1 MKYWDSSALVPL
13 FVAEKSSKLLRTI
26 YSEDTAVLSWT
37 LSDIEVDSAFSRLSR
52 EGAAS
57 REDLETAASSFEAF
71 WRGVHVVALVDA
83 VKTRARRLLRL
94 HLLTAADALQ
104 LGAALVAVE
113 DDPRRFALVS
123 LDERL
128 RAAGGREGF
137 RLIP

>member
-1 MKYWDSSALVPL
+1 LKYWDSSALIPL
-13 FVAEKSSKLLRTI
+13 FVAEKSSKLLRKT
-26 YSEDTAVLSWT
+26 YAEDTAVLSWT
-37 LSDIEVDSAFSRLSR
+37 LSDIEVGSALSRLLR
-52 EGAAS
+52 ERAAS

-71 WRGVHVVALVDA
+71 WKGVHVVALVDA

-94 HLLTAADALQ
+94 HPLTAADALQ
-104 LGAALVAVE
+104 LAAALVSVE

-128 RAAGGREGF
+128 RGAGEREGF